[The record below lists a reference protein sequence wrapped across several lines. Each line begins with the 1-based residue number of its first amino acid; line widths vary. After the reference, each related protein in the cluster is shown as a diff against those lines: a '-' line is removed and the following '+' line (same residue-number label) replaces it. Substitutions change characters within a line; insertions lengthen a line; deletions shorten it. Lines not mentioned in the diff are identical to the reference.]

1 MALFHTKRLIIA
13 PFDPSTKT
21 IKKELY
27 LMKKPEAGDIRL
39 TAEYVGPLKLDFG
52 HFPRNQIAGKW
63 QPGEGF
69 MAGAWEAESFRDVYL
84 ATRPHLI
91 SGRYLLTLA

>member
-1 MALFHTKRLIIA
+1 VVTNITISGKLSNPESSTWETIIGLIQNA
-13 PFDPSTKT
+13 FF
-21 IKKELY
+21 
-27 LMKKPEAGDIRL
+27 
-39 TAEYVGPLKLDFG
+39 KLDFG
-52 HFPRNQIAGKW
+52 RFPRHQIAGKW

-69 MAGAWEAESFRDVYL
+69 MAGAWEAESFHDVYL